1 MRPKLLRSFI
11 VVVLFW
17 FVVSA
22 LWWSLQQ
29 PNVQLGALY
38 RIEHSVL
45 ARFIPMPKLPS
56 NSIFQSLRVQLDVLS
71 LWTVPLL
78 IAVGVS
84 IVLGFLAVWIWA
96 HRKEKTRQ
104 KNNAPRG
111 EYAGLKVSR
120 GEVPTPTQYPREDIS
135 LAGDDDLRSKF
146 TPEQLALMEE
156 ILGTM
161 VAHPDAF
168 AGVGVATSLAEHT
181 VELVNTALQRKR
193 DAGMAALAA
202 ASFELGKLNAFLKID
217 GSWREIRPQGVQA
230 GFVLGTLPALRSLPP
245 VEREALLL
253 AVRYRNEPRQM
264 PEVEGNVEA
273 YRLAWSLLTYAE
285 EVSEKVVESSA
296 VKTISES
303 HPDSVFD
310 TFMQELPS
318 LAFQNRGLPR
328 GVAAVAWKVGS
339 RIYFLETKLRQILM
353 EKVSPSLRE
362 ALSAMRKGKVHP
374 VTESLL
380 RSFAEKGWLVRE
392 VDGKK
397 VGIEDALWVVKAGR
411 MDFNGVIIVDVP
423 AEVLPSLPSDDTHF
437 MMEVIRPLFMRMPS
451 ITAEDVLGSVLA
463 KPKDASS

>member
-1 MRPKLLRSFI
+1 MRPKLLRSFS
-11 VVVLFW
+11 VVVIFW
-17 FVVSA
+17 FLVTA
-22 LWWSLQQ
+22 IWWSVQQ
-29 PNVQLGALY
+29 PDIQLAALY
-38 RIEHSVL
+38 RIEHSIL
-45 ARFIPMPKLPS
+45 ARFISMPKIPS

-71 LWTVPLL
+71 LWTVPVL
-78 IAVGVS
+78 IGVGVAAFVG
-84 IVLGFLAVWIWA
+84 VLVVWLMA
-96 HRKEKTRQ
+96 HKKEKARQ
-104 KNNAPRG
+104 KNHEARG
-111 EYAGLKVSR
+111 DHAGLKVSR
-120 GEVPTPTQYPREDIS
+120 GEIPTPPQFPREEIS
-135 LAGDDDLRSKF
+135 LAGDDELRSKF
-146 TPEQLALMEE
+146 TPEQLSLMEQ
-156 ILGTM
+156 ILGTL

-168 AGVGVATSLAEHT
+168 AGPGISTPLSEHA
-181 VELVNTALQRKR
+181 VELVNTALQRKK
-193 DAGMAALAA
+193 DSGMAALAA
-202 ASFELGKLNAFLKID
+202 AAYELGKLNAFLKID
-217 GSWREIRPQGVQA
+217 EKWREVRPQGVQA
-230 GFVLGTLPALRSLPP
+230 GFILATLPALRELPA

-264 PEVEGNVEA
+264 PEVEGNLEA

-285 EVSEKVVESSA
+285 EVSEKVVESGA
-296 VKTISES
+296 VKTISEA

-328 GVAAVAWKVGS
+328 GVAAVAWKVGN

-392 VDGKK
+392 VDGQK
-397 VGIEDALWVVKAGR
+397 VGVEDALWVVKAGR

-437 MMEVIRPLFMRMPS
+437 TMVVVRPLFMRMPS
-451 ITAEDVLGSVLA
+451 ITAEDLLGSVLA
-463 KPKDASS
+463 KPKTAP